1 MLCENMPLEI
11 PEPFTRWFSTR
22 GWQPHMH
29 QLEMLKAAERGVSS
43 LLIAPT
49 GGGKTLAGF
58 LPSMVDLYR
67 RPHKGLHTL
76 YISPLKA
83 LAADIHRNL
92 QAPIEEMGLDIT
104 VEMRTGD
111 TSSSRRAR
119 QLKKPPHILLTT
131 PESMELML
139 SYADADTLFSGLQ
152 CVVVDEIHSMAPGK
166 RGHLTAL
173 CLAHLRVLNPHL
185 RVSGLSATVAEPE
198 KLAAWIG
205 KDSIVINAGR
215 GPEADITLLQT
226 AKPVPWSGY
235 MGSYALPEVAEAIRG
250 ANTSIIFVNTRA
262 QAELV
267 FQQLWEMND
276 DGLPIALHH
285 GSLER
290 EHRLK
295 VEAAMNAGKLRAI
308 VATAS
313 LDLGLDWGAVD
324 LVLQIGAPKGI
335 SRLLQRIGRSNHH
348 WNTPSR
354 ALLVPCNRFDMV
366 ECVATM
372 DAIDEGLIDGDA
384 LVPGSLDVLAQF
396 VMNSACGAGF
406 EADALYKEIASSPAY
421 RHVDRNTFD
430 QIVAFVAHGGYSLQV
445 YDRFQR
451 IAQDEDGRWR
461 ATPVAMR
468 RHRMN
473 IGTIVEYETLK
484 VSMRSGRARHG
495 IPLGQIE
502 EYFVQGLAPG
512 DSFIFAGRMLKYKG
526 IRDNQVE
533 VEPSKDNK
541 PKIPSFKGGRLPLSV
556 SLAARVRDLMAHE
569 EQWGDLPP
577 DIREWLSF
585 QRERSCLPQAG
596 WLLIESFMNEQK
608 PHMVFYTFAGR
619 NANQTLGLL
628 LSQRMEESGHLP
640 LGFVANDYAL
650 AVWGLKEVA
659 SPEALLKDA
668 LSQDNCA
675 EWIEKSQMAKR
686 AFRDIALIA
695 GLVERRYAGG
705 KKTGRQVTISTD
717 IIYDVLRKHEPD
729 HILLR
734 ATREDVTH
742 RLSDIDRLR
751 DAFSNTAVR
760 HVVLP
765 RVSPLAIPLL
775 VELGTETIKGEA
787 QTVMLRSQ
795 FVEQMGE
802 HLWKEAAKA

>member
-1 MLCENMPLEI
+1 MLCETAPLDI
-11 PEPFTRWFSTR
+11 PEPFIHWFASR
-22 GWQPHMH
+22 GWQPHIH
-29 QLEMLKAAERGVSS
+29 QLAMLDAAEAGVST

-58 LPSMVDLYR
+58 LPSLVDLHR
-67 RPHKGLHTL
+67 APRKGLHTI

-92 QAPIEEMGLDIT
+92 QTPIAQMGLEIT

-111 TSSSRRAR
+111 TSSSAR
-119 QLKKPPHILLTT
+119 VRQMKKPPNILLTT

-139 SYADADTLFSGLQ
+139 SYADADTLFSGLA
-152 CVVVDEIHSMAPGK
+152 CVVVDEVHSMAPGK

-173 CLAHLRVLNPHL
+173 CIAHLRRLNPRL
-185 RVSGLSATVAEPE
+185 RVAGLSATVEAPE
-198 KLAAWIG
+198 RIAAWIG
-205 KDSIVINAGR
+205 PDTQIINAGM
-215 GPEADITLLQT
+215 GPKPDMAILET
-226 AKPVPWSGY
+226 ARAVPWTGY
-235 MGSYALPEVAEAIRG
+235 MGTYALKEISAAIRT
-250 ANTSIIFVNTRA
+250 AQTCIIFVNTRA
-262 QAELV
+262 QAEFL

-276 DGLPIALHH
+276 DGLAIALHH

-335 SRLLQRIGRSNHH
+335 SRLLQRIGRSNHR
-348 WNTPSR
+348 WNEPSK
-354 ALLVPCNRFDMV
+354 AILVPCNRFDML
-366 ECVATM
+366 ECIATM
-372 DAIDEGLIDGDA
+372 EAIDEGVIDGEA
-384 LVPGSLDVLAQF
+384 MAKGSLDVLAQF

-406 EADALYKEIASSPAY
+406 EADSLYKEVVASPAY
-421 RHVDRNTFD
+421 QHIDRETFD
-430 QIVAFVAHGGYSLQV
+430 QVVAFVAHGGYSLKV

-451 IAQDEDGRWR
+451 MALGEDGRWR

-484 VSMRSGRARHG
+484 VSLRSGRSRHG
-495 IPLGQIE
+495 IPLGNIE

-512 DSFIFAGRMLKYKG
+512 DSFIFAGRMLKYRG
-526 IRDNQVE
+526 IRDNKVE
-533 VEPSKDNK
+533 AEPSKDDR
-541 PKIPSFKGGRLPLSV
+541 PKIPSFKGGRLPLSQ
-556 SLAARVRDLMAHE
+556 SLAARVRELMAHE
-569 EQWGDLPP
+569 AQWGDLPP

-585 QRERSCLPQAG
+585 QKDRSVLPDAEH
-596 WLLIESFMNEQK
+596 LLIEGFDHEK
-608 PHMVFYTFAGR
+608 RPHLVFYTFAGR
-619 NANQTLGLL
+619 NANQTLGML
-628 LSQRMEESGHLP
+628 LSKAMEEQGLLP

-650 AVWGLKEVA
+650 ALWGLKRVDA
-659 SPEALLKDA
+659 PQTLLKDA
-668 LSQDNCA
+668 LSMENCE
-675 EWIEKSQMAKR
+675 EWIEKSQMAKA

-717 IIYDVLRKHEPD
+717 VIYDVLRKHEPG

-742 RLSDIDRLR
+742 RLSDIERLR
-751 DAFSNTAVR
+751 VAFSAVKIR
-760 HVVLP
+760 HVTLAH
-765 RVSPLAIPLL
+765 VSPLAIPLL

-787 QTVMLRSQ
+787 QGALLRAQ
-795 FVEQMGE
+795 VIEQMGE
-802 HLWKEAAKA
+802 HLWQEATA